1 MNNCKRELTL
11 KELVEN
17 SNIENKEKDLILAR
31 LKEESEHIYNVTNQY
46 EKIVSEQRYL
56 IEAYRIVLADMI
68 YGNQPK

>member
-17 SNIENKEKDLILAR
+17 SSIENKEKDLILAR

-56 IEAYRIVLADMI
+56 IEAYRIVLTDMI